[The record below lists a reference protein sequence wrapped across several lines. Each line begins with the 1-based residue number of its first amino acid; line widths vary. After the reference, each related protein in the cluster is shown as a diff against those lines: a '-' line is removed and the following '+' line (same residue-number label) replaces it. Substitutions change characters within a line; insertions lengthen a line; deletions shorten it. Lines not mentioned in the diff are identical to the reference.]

1 MSITTI
7 AGLDHAEIDRVIA
20 SLRASAV
27 EREQERILPADELRA
42 LIAAGLGTI
51 RVPKEFGGAGASIP
65 ELAAV
70 LIELAAADSNITMIL
85 RGHFGFI
92 EDLRLRPRSAAVE
105 ELLTAAGRREF
116 FGPAGSELGGAN
128 LFTLN
133 THLEE
138 EDGRLFLQGE
148 KFYTTGSLF
157 ADWVWV
163 LVPHEGGFSGVYVP
177 RDTPGIKIIDDWAGF
192 GQRLTASGTATFE
205 HVEVRPELIFPFSDQ
220 ALAEYI
226 PAFTQFVHS
235 STQAGIAQ
243 RLAEDIADIVTARSR
258 AYPLAPDDARPQ
270 EDPQVLQVVGEI
282 ASGAYSARA
291 NVLANADALDAFA
304 DPARRAQ
311 TPDALDAAIV
321 ASSATQ
327 VVNTRLLG
335 ELSWHFF
342 DAASAS
348 TTLSAL
354 ALDRHWRNAR
364 TISSHNPAIYKARV
378 IGHYRVHGSFP
389 GKVAFGSDEG

>member
-1 MSITTI
+1 MSKTTI
-7 AGLDHAEIDRVIA
+7 AGLDRAEIDRVIA

-27 EREQERILPADELRA
+27 EREQGRILPADEVRA
-42 LIAAGLGTI
+42 LVAAGIGAI
-51 RVPKEFGGAGASIP
+51 RVPEEFGGAGASIR

-70 LIELAAADSNITMIL
+70 LIELAAADSNLTMIL
-85 RGHFGFI
+85 RGHLGFI

-105 ELLTAAGRREF
+105 ELLTAAGRGEF
-116 FGPAGSELGGAN
+116 FGPAGSELGGAS
-128 LFTLN
+128 LFTLS
-133 THLEE
+133 TRLQE
-138 EDGRLFLQGE
+138 EDGRFFLEGE
-148 KFYTTGSLF
+148 KYYTTGSLF

-163 LVPHEGGFSGVYVP
+163 LVPYDGGFAGVYVT
-177 RDTPGIKIIDDWAGF
+177 RDAPGIKIIDDWAGF

-205 HVEVRPELIFPFSDQ
+205 HVEVRPELIFPFSDR

-243 RLAEDIADIVTARSR
+243 RLAEDVADVVGARSR
-258 AYPLAPDDARPQ
+258 TYPLAPNDARPQ
-270 EDPQVLQVVGEI
+270 DDPQVLQVVGEI
-282 ASGAYSARA
+282 ASGAYSAKA
-291 NVLANADALDAFA
+291 NVLANADALDNFA
-304 DPARRAQ
+304 DPVRRAR
-311 TPDALDAAIV
+311 TPDALEAAIV

-335 ELSWHFF
+335 DLSWHFF

-348 TTLSAL
+348 TTQSAL

-364 TISSHNPAIYKARV
+364 TVSSHNPAIYKARTV
-378 IGHYRVHGSFP
+378 GHYLVHGSFP
-389 GKVAFGSDEG
+389 GKVAFGSEEG